1 MSTLQT
7 TRKTRQDLPFK
18 TVTEAVRAIQNT
30 TLTETTVYLLTTS
43 AEHQAFVRKLAD
55 IKRPVGVVLVIPK
68 D

>member
-18 TVTEAVRAIQNT
+18 TITEAVRAIQNP
-30 TLTETTVYLLTTS
+30 TLTETTVYLLNTS
-43 AEHQAFVRKLAD
+43 TEHQAFVKKLAEF
-55 IKRPVGVVLVIPK
+55 KRPVGVVVVRPK